1 MSFAQIYYTCSNPNC
16 LHTKVIAFT
25 CKSRLCNSCG
35 KKQLSNG
42 SLSKM
47 KSYPN
52 AIINISLTPC
62 PQLPAALWSFF
73 KANRFLLNTLSTI
86 AAKILLKIAKK
97 KKSLSG
103 FLLRYIPLVGI

>member
-1 MSFAQIYYTCSNPNC
+1 MPNHVVDTVISMLSCKEKVAGYDQYTCSNPNC

-35 KKQLSNG
+35 KKPLSNG

-62 PQLPAALWSFF
+62 PQ
-73 KANRFLLNTLSTI
+73 RFGHFSKPI
-86 AAKILLKIAKK
+86 V
-97 KKSLSG
+97 S
-103 FLLRYIPLVGI
+103 Y